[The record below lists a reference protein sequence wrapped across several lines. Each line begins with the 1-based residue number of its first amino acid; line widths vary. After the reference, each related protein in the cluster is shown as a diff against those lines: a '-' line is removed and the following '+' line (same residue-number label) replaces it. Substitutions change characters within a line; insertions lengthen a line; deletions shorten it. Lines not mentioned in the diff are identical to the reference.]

1 MGDERPETTRAPA
14 VEDRRPPHEREA
26 TDPGAYIGREPERV
40 AETIPG
46 GLGPADERAAAGDSQ
61 PGPPNPDPATPAGHR
76 EGSSVDDDAVREAG
90 QDR

>member
-26 TDPGAYIGREPERV
+26 TDPGAYIGRKPERV

-46 GLGPADERAAAGDSQ
+46 GLGPADERAAAVDSQ
-61 PGPPNPDPATPAGHR
+61 SGPPNPDAATPAGHR
-76 EGSSVDDDAVREAG
+76 EGPPAGDDAVREAG